1 MCCLPGVRPPTGPA
15 TGLVLARGM
24 KKFLSQVS
32 SHQPIVAIVAIVTI
46 VAAPGSGTLFSL
58 SQSAEECLCFAN
70 CSAEPGRAG
79 VKPGELQPA
88 PRPRLVP
95 AAGMGR
101 RDLSEY

>member
-1 MCCLPGVRPPTGPA
+1 MQCRAGSECPA
-15 TGLVLARGM
+15 CGHTARGM
-24 KKFLSQVS
+24 LAIVAIAA
-32 SHQPIVAIVAIVTI
+32 IVAIVAIA
-46 VAAPGSGTLFSL
+46 AAPGSGTLFSL

>member
-1 MCCLPGVRPPTGPA
+1 MQCRAGSECPA
-15 TGLVLARGM
+15 CGHTARGM
-24 KKFLSQVS
+24 LA
-32 SHQPIVAIVAIVTI
+32 IVAIVAIA
-46 VAAPGSGTLFSL
+46 AAPGSGTLFSL
-58 SQSAEECLCFAN
+58 SQAAEECLCFAN